1 MRPVRRSLALAPAAL
16 AVVAAG
22 CGGGSSKK
30 DAPPP
35 QPKPTA
41 AVTSFPAAAG
51 KTLDT
56 LRQGLPEGPIL
67 APSTTSSLE
76 KGNNRVGF
84 ALFTSDRK
92 FVTNAAVALYT
103 TKHDGTDVRGPYVA
117 RYESLKVK
125 PQYESKTT
133 ANDPSAASSVYVA
146 NVPIPRAGRTVIT
159 GVAKVNGKM
168 TRTSGF
174 ELKIPAHVTGGPPD
188 VGQKGPVIDT
198 PTVASVGGDASKI
211 DTRQPPATDL
221 LKDNYA
227 DVVGKKPIVLTF
239 ATPLLCASRVC
250 GPTVDVVE
258 QAKAETKGDVAFIHQ
273 EIYNDNEVSKGF
285 RPQVSA
291 WHLPTEPWTF
301 VIDRKGRVS
310 ARFEGAVSVGE
321 LERAIAKVNRPA

>member
-16 AVVAAG
+16 AVVVAG
-22 CGGGSSKK
+22 CGGGSSKT

-35 QPKPTA
+35 QPPPSAK
-41 AVTSFPAAAG
+41 VTSFPSPNG

-92 FVTNAAVALYT
+92 FVTNAPVALYT
-103 TKHDGTDVRGPYVA
+103 TKHDGSDVRGPYVA

-133 ANDPSAASSVYVA
+133 ANDPSAATSVYVA

-159 GVAKVNGKM
+159 GVARINGKM
-168 TRTSGF
+168 VRTSGF
-174 ELKIPAHVTGGPPD
+174 ELKIPAHPQGGPPD
-188 VGQKGPVIDT
+188 VGERRPPINT
-198 PTVASVGGDASKI
+198 PTLSSVAGDASKI
-211 DTRQPPATDL
+211 DTRVPPATDL

-227 DVVGKKPIVLTF
+227 DVVGKKPIVIT
-239 ATPLLCASRVC
+239 
-250 GPTVDVVE
+250 
-258 QAKAETKGDVAFIHQ
+258 
-273 EIYNDNEVSKGF
+273 
-285 RPQVSA
+285 
-291 WHLPTEPWTF
+291 
-301 VIDRKGRVS
+301 
-310 ARFEGAVSVGE
+310 
-321 LERAIAKVNRPA
+321 

>member
-1 MRPVRRSLALAPAAL
+1 MRPVRRSLALVPAAAL
-16 AVVAAG
+16 VAAAAG
-22 CGGGSSKK
+22 CGGSSKN
-30 DAPPP
+30 DTPPTQPPP
-35 QPKPTA
+35 SAK
-41 AVTSFPAAAG
+41 VSSFPDAAG

-84 ALFTSDRK
+84 ALFTADRK
-92 FVTNAAVALYT
+92 FVTNAPVALYT
-103 TKHDGTDVRGPYVA
+103 TKHDGSDVRGPYVA

-159 GVAKVNGKM
+159 GVAKVDGKM

-211 DTRQPPATDL
+211 DPRQPPATDL

-239 ATPLLCASRVC
+239 ATQLLRTSRVC
-250 GPTVDVVE
+250 GPPADVVE
-258 QAKAETKGDVAFIHQ
+258 QAKAETK
-273 EIYNDNEVSKGF
+273 
-285 RPQVSA
+285 
-291 WHLPTEPWTF
+291 
-301 VIDRKGRVS
+301 
-310 ARFEGAVSVGE
+310 
-321 LERAIAKVNRPA
+321 